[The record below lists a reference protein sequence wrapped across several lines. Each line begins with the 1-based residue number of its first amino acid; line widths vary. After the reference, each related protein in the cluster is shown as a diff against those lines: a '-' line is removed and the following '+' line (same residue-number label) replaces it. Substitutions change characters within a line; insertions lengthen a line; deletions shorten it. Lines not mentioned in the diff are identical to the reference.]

1 MQDYIELSATLQE
14 EVVRTVAALK
24 KGYVI
29 LYPTDTIWGLGC
41 DPENASAVKRV
52 YEIKQRPQSQPLI
65 LLVDSIEM
73 LKTYVYRIHPRIET
87 LLMHHVQP
95 LTIIYPQGQNLPP
108 HLTTEDGSIGI
119 RVCKDPYCQAVIR
132 HFGKPLIST
141 SANISGDQSPATFS
155 QVTNEVKEMSD
166 YIVPLNQDIEEAKE
180 ASIIA
185 TYNHK
190 GELEF
195 IRS

>member
-41 DPENASAVKRV
+41 DPENAAAVKRV
-52 YEIKQRPQSQPLI
+52 YEIKRRPESQPLV

-73 LKTYVYRIHPRIET
+73 LKTFVYRIHPRVET

-95 LTIIYPQGQNLPP
+95 LTIIYPHGQNLPP
-108 HLTTEDGSIGI
+108 HLITEDGSIGI

-141 SANISGDQSPATFS
+141 SANISGDKSPTSFS
-155 QVTNEVKEMSD
+155 TISNEVKEMSD
-166 YIVPLNQDIEEAKE
+166 YIVPLYHDDLMEKE
-180 ASIIA
+180 PSIIA